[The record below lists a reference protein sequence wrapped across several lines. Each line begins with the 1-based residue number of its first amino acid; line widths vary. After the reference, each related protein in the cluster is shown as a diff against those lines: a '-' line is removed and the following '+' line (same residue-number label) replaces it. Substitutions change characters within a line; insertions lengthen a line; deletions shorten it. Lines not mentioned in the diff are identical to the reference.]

1 MFASIVGKYLV
12 SKELISPAQFA
23 DIKQEMS
30 KVRVKLGLIAVAE
43 GLMTESE
50 AERVNNLQAVMDKR
64 FGDIAVEEGYL
75 TTEQVEGLLKKQ
87 QNSYLAF
94 AQCLENQQLLT
105 VSQLEMIM
113 KDFQEDNSFSI
124 TDVEDLKSDDVD
136 RIVPLYLP
144 VEARDYE
151 ALACVAIRTMVRLID
166 NDAYP
171 KKAYFADEV
180 KINNATMQSMDGNA
194 PMYTVFGGQGQA
206 LLPLA
211 CTFAKEEFAQV
222 DEDALDAVGELMNCI
237 NGLYASALSFQKI
250 NLELC
255 PPEYFADAQYVKG
268 SNMLVLPIVVKG
280 QEISFILSKSKELT
294 IS

>member
-12 SKELISPAQFA
+12 TKELISPAQFA
-23 DIKQEMS
+23 DIKAEMS
-30 KVRVKLGLIAVAE
+30 KVRVKLGLIAIAE
-43 GLMTESE
+43 GLMTEQE

-64 FGDIAVEEGYL
+64 FGDIAVEKGYL

-105 VSQLEMIM
+105 ISQLEMIM
-113 KDFQEDNSFSI
+113 KDFQEDNNFSN
-124 TDVEDLKSDDVD
+124 TDIEDLKSDDVD

-144 VEARDYE
+144 MEARDYE
-151 ALACVAIRTMVRLID
+151 ELSCIAVRTLVRLID
-166 NDAYP
+166 SEAYP
-171 KKAYFADEV
+171 KKAYFTNEI
-180 KINNATMQSMDGNA
+180 KINNATTQSMDGNA
-194 PMYTVFGGQGQA
+194 PMYTVIAGQGQA

-211 CTFAKEEFAQV
+211 STFAKEEFAQV

-255 PPEYFADAQYVKG
+255 PPEFYPEAQCVKG
-268 SNMLVLPIVVKG
+268 QNMLVLPIVLKG
-280 QEISFILSKSKELT
+280 QEISLILSKSKELT
-294 IS
+294 IN